1 MIALNRAR
9 TTFQRIA
16 DAKFFNGWVKRI
28 TPDAIIV
35 LASLSNPLDAGQDF
49 SFQVYGNKKNAHLR
63 ARLVS
68 IRPVASA
75 LAIVDGPNPHAG
87 LFELECHVVSKIQF
101 TDATEQP
108 RFNVEAVF
116 ADITRTDGFCNAEA
130 EVVDVG
136 PGGLAALTD
145 SSFARGDQVT
155 VALCGHGESLE
166 FEAEVRNCSLIG
178 KDSGRQRTGMQ
189 IKQIDRLNAARWK
202 HFYAEVVERNRAH
215 WVPEAAD
222 LAAPIKPKF

>member
-16 DAKFFNGWVKRI
+16 DAKFFNGWVKGI
-28 TPDAIIV
+28 TPDAIVV
-35 LASLSNPLDAGQDF
+35 LASLAATFETGQDF
-49 SFQVYGNKKNAHLR
+49 SFQVYGNKKNAHFR

-68 IRPVASA
+68 IRAVTTA
-75 LAIVDGPNPHAG
+75 LAVLDNSDHHTA
-87 LFELECHVVSKIQF
+87 LLELECHVNSKIRF
-101 TDATEQP
+101 TDSTEQP
-108 RFNVEAVF
+108 RFNVEGVM
-116 ADITRTDGFCNAEA
+116 ADITRTDGARNTEA
-130 EVVDVG
+130 AVVDVG

-145 SSFARGDQVT
+145 TSLAKGDQVT
-155 VALCGHGESLE
+155 VTLSGHGELLE
-166 FEAEVRNCSLIG
+166 FAAEVRNCSLIG

-202 HFYAEVVERNRAH
+202 QFYAEVVELNRAH
-215 WVPEAAD
+215 WVPEAAE